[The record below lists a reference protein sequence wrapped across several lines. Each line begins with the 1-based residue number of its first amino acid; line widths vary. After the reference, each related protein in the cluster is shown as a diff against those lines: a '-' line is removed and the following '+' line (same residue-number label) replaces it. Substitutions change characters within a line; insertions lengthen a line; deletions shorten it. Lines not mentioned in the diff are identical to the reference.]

1 MQVLDGHQRTDNV
14 MEDFCDG
21 KIYKDHPLF
30 SQDKSALQIM
40 LYYDEVELCNPL
52 GSRVKVHKLGMLCA
66 NIDTCVRNRHI
77 VKSRGRGPEE

>member
-1 MQVLDGHQRTDNV
+1 
-14 MEDFCDG
+14 MEDFSDG
-21 KIYKDHPLF
+21 ETYANHPLL

-66 NIDTCVRNRHI
+66 CIGTCM
-77 VKSRGRGPEE
+77 